1 MVCEKSHNRVKCQSM
16 HMLCCGVRF
25 TSFFSAEETVVET
38 EEALVEVG
46 GGEWWQEVEV
56 GIVLTLKS
64 FGCTVCTVFHYNTK
78 H

>member
-46 GGEWWQEVEV
+46 AGEWW
-56 GIVLTLKS
+56 
-64 FGCTVCTVFHYNTK
+64 
-78 H
+78 